1 MKKKLKT
8 VAILLSMVFAVSSL
22 SACGGSSSGSSSDN
36 GNTGSSAAGSDNTA
50 AAETAGSSDDTADSN
65 DSGSEGAVTL
75 TAWVPDNIRIEDWNT
90 NAMTLYLEEQ
100 TGYDLEMVPLSSED
114 YTTKVNMALTAGSP
128 DELPDIIFSGGFS
141 DSSVW
146 SWAEAGSILPLT
158 DYYNDPELAVNINEA
173 KERTGVDYTQ
183 QIVSPDG
190 NIYGVATYN
199 QSYGNEYFSKLWIY
213 QPWLEALGQEVPT
226 TTEEFYELLKLVA
239 ETDLNGNGKK
249 DEIGMLG
256 SVGMYSAYWKVLMS
270 AFAYAGDPQYRV
282 VEDGSVSAAYT
293 TDEWK
298 EGLRYLKQMFD
309 EGLIAPESLTMSD
322 EQFKT
327 LINSEDPTVFSFV
340 YAAADMVESG
350 TDRQTDYVC
359 IDTLTGPEGIN
370 YSIYTPSVASI
381 AMVVTSNC
389 SNPEAA
395 FRIGD
400 LLSSEYIGISQR
412 WGEEGVDWDYA
423 ENVENIS
430 DYVSS
435 VEGFDLS
442 IVAYDDAAFW
452 GGTEVTNGSWRQTG
466 PYVRQYGIANGLGII
481 AGGSDVYTQLFNEA
495 ASLYQTA
502 GHQPAEVIPKL
513 IYTTEES
520 DAIAEIESVLKTYV
534 DENMASFVTGSK
546 DIDADWDSYLAEIDN
561 IGLSQYLEVVQTA
574 YDRMYK

>member
-1 MKKKLKT
+1 MKKGLKMVT
-8 VAILLSMVFAVSSL
+8 FLLSMAFVVSPL
-22 SACGGSSSGSSSDN
+22 SACGESNVTNNNTSNSADRYNNTSDTMETSNSSDN
-36 GNTGSSAAGSDNTA
+36 T
-50 AAETAGSSDDTADSN
+50 DSN
-65 DSGSEGAVTL
+65 DNGNEGTVTL

-114 YTTKVNMALTAGSP
+114 YTTKVNMSLTAGSP
-128 DELPDIIFSGGFS
+128 DELPDIIFSSGFT
-141 DSSVW
+141 DTAVW
-146 SWAEAGSILPLT
+146 SWAEAGSIIPLT
-158 DYYNDPELAVNINEA
+158 DYYNDPELTVNINEA

-190 NIYGVATYN
+190 NIYGVAVYN

-239 ETDLNGNGKK
+239 ETDLNENGKK

-256 SVGMYSAYWKVLMS
+256 SVGMYSAYWKALMS
-270 AFAYAGDPQYRV
+270 AFTYAGDSQYRV
-282 VEDGSVSAAYT
+282 VEDGSVSVAYT

-298 EGLRYLKQMFD
+298 EGLKYLKQMFD
-309 EGLIAPESLTMSD
+309 DGLIAPESLTMSD

-327 LINSEDPTVFSFV
+327 LINSDDPTVFSFV
-340 YAAADMVESG
+340 YAAASMVESG
-350 TDRQTDYVC
+350 TDRQTDYIC

-370 YSIYTPSVASI
+370 YSIYAPSVANI
-381 AMVVTSNC
+381 TMVVTSNC

-412 WGEEGVDWDYA
+412 WGEEGVNWDYA

-430 DYVSS
+430 DYVPS

-452 GGTEVTNGSWRQTG
+452 AGTEVSNGSWRQTG
-466 PYVRQYGIANGLGII
+466 PYVRQYGIANGVGTL
-481 AGGSDVYTQLFNEA
+481 AGRADKYTEILNDA
-495 ASLYQTA
+495 NSLYQTA

-513 IYTTEES
+513 IYTTDES
-520 DAIAEIESVLKTYV
+520 DAIAEIESVLNTYV
-534 DENMASFVTGSK
+534 NESMASFVAGSR
-546 DIDADWDSYLAEIDN
+546 DIDADWDNYLAEIDN